1 MQWLE
6 GELEL
11 STSLSHSGLQPAW
24 KEEVNR
30 RIEAHKHR
38 KGISVVDE
46 GTLVEHQA
54 EPATRAAAAAARV
67 AARYANA
74 PSFSELQASEAR
86 AALRAAEAAT
96 RAAIEAQAAA
106 QLVLDHFETGSSES
120 RDADAAE
127 ATIVEQ
133 KAAPERRA
141 QYSNPQPQA
150 AVASREMEI
159 RRAPDMPARPSQ
171 EEMRADSGESWDT
184 QRDAQEAFG
193 AGSAYDL
200 VEAAQ
205 PIPANLIEFPREIIA
220 PRRMR
225 PRITE
230 ANPIPEDAQQLS
242 IFEVD
247 PDTVST
253 EPMASAASSADGPA
267 WIGSSWQQIELDAQP
282 QPLPD
287 YYAIPADDAPKLYQA
302 PFGRRMMATM
312 VDAALI
318 LGLICGLAYLIASRF
333 DQLPGKRVSEVLGT
347 ITVLGFAALYEWFFL
362 TFAKVTPGMRYAQL
376 SLCNFDEQ
384 TPTAEQIKGRLKAM
398 LISVLPMGLGMLW
411 SIFDEDQMS
420 WHDRLSKTYLRLS

>member
-1 MQWLE
+1 M
-6 GELEL
+6 

-38 KGISVVDE
+38 KGISVVDQS
-46 GTLVEHQA
+46 TSVEHQA

-106 QLVLDHFETGSSES
+106 QLVLDHFETVSTES
-120 RDADAAE
+120 QDVDVAA
-127 ATIVEQ
+127 TSIVEQ
-133 KAAPERRA
+133 TATPQRHAT
-141 QYSNPQPQA
+141 YSDPQPQA
-150 AVASREMEI
+150 SPAGREIEI
-159 RRAPDMPARPSQ
+159 RWEPDLPVRLSRA
-171 EEMRADSGESWDT
+171 ELRADSGESWNT
-184 QRDAQEAFG
+184 QPDSEVAFR
-193 AGSAYDL
+193 AASVYDL

-205 PIPANLIEFPREIIA
+205 PIPANLIEFPREIVA

-225 PRITE
+225 PRISE
-230 ANPIPEDAQQLS
+230 FSPDDAQQLS

-253 EPMASAASSADGPA
+253 EPMASAAPSAGAPT
-267 WIGSSWQQIELDAQP
+267 WIGSSWQQIHLDAQP

-287 YYAIPADDAPKLYQA
+287 YYAIPAADAPRLYQA
-302 PFGRRMMATM
+302 PFGRRMMAAM

-318 LGLICGLAYLIASRF
+318 LGLICGVAYLIASNF
-333 DQLPGKRVSEVLGT
+333 EHLPGKRASEVLGV
-347 ITVLGFAALYEWFFL
+347 IAVLGFSAFYEWFFL

-376 SLCNFDEQ
+376 SLCCFDGQ
-384 TPTAEQIKGRLKAM
+384 VPTVPLIKHRLKAM
-398 LISVLPMGLGMLW
+398 LISILPLGLGMLW
-411 SIFDEDQMS
+411 SVFDEDQMS